1 MQTQRI
7 NQKVQIK
14 SALILEVFKVNQ
26 QEIKEIN
33 SHLLLKL
40 CRNIGKKEKIN
51 KTKAKQCT
59 LIINDALVKLQ
70 EV

>member
-1 MQTQRI
+1 M
-7 NQKVQIK
+7 
-14 SALILEVFKVNQ
+14 NQ

>member
-1 MQTQRI
+1 MNATEIQNINTKLLMQ
-7 NQKVQIK
+7 
-14 SALILEVFKVNQ
+14 
-26 QEIKEIN
+26 
-33 SHLLLKL
+33 L
-40 CRNIGKKEKIN
+40 CRQIGEKEKIS